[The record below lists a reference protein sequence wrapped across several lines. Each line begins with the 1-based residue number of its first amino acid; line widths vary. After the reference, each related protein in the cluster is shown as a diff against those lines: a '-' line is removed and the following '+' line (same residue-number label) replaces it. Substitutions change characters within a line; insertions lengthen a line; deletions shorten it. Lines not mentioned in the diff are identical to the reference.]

1 MEAQSALVWPDRI
14 VPLDAV
20 APADPDPAAVRLPH
34 HAEGHHA
41 IRFREPLE
49 YSRLAKQRVLRLEGN
64 DVRGDFPDRLVE
76 FRLARVPPFDAG
88 HERFERGLLH
98 FTLRRH
104 TDF

>member
-1 MEAQSALVWPDRI
+1 MEAQAALVGPDRI

-41 IRFREPLE
+41 VRLREPLE
-49 YSRLAKQRVLRLEGN
+49 YARLAEQGVLLLEGN

-76 FRLARVPPFDAG
+76 FRLARVPPRHAG

-98 FTLRRH
+98 STLRRH